1 MTTLTYRG
9 QDYEQVSTSKWESA
23 AILYFQKKLERDN
36 RAAKE
41 AARDQAK
48 CVEEIN

>member
-9 QDYEQVSTSKWESA
+9 RQYEQVSSNKWESA
-23 AILYFQKKLERDN
+23 AILYFQKKLEREH

-41 AARDQAK
+41 AARDHAQCK
-48 CVEEIN
+48 DEIN

>member
-9 QDYEQVSTSKWESA
+9 HQYEQTSAHKWESA
-23 AILYFQKKLERDN
+23 AILYFQKKLEREH
-36 RAAKE
+36 RSAKE
-41 AARDQAK
+41 AARDRAQ